1 MGVPGATR
9 PTTAR
14 GEPGRLRPLGSVVV
28 VVGVIAVAVTVA
40 WYVMPKTAPGRAAP
54 AAAAPAKPVE
64 PAVVR
69 EITRTVV
76 YELTGDDIA
85 HNLTYVAA
93 AGDLE
98 QQAEVHLP
106 WSATV
111 QRTVP
116 EGQAVF
122 TSLVAQSA
130 GELVCRIRV
139 DGQIVAEK
147 SVSGEGRQLSCTA

>member
-9 PTTAR
+9 STTAR

-54 AAAAPAKPVE
+54 PAAAPVE
-64 PAVVR
+64 PAVVH

-76 YELTGDDIA
+76 YELTGDDVA
-85 HNLTYVAA
+85 HNLTYVAEG
-93 AGDLE
+93 GDLE
-98 QQAEVHLP
+98 QQVEVHLP

-111 QRTVP
+111 QRSVP
-116 EGQAVF
+116 AGQAVF
-122 TSLVAQSA
+122 TSLVAQSTGSLA
-130 GELVCRIRV
+130 CRIRV
-139 DGQIVAEK
+139 DGRVVAEK
-147 SVSGEGRQLSCTA
+147 AVAGDGRQLSCTA